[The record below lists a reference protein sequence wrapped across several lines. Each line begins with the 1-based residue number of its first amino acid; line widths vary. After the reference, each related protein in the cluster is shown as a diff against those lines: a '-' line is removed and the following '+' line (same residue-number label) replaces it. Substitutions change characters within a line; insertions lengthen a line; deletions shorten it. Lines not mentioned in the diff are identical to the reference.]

1 MQPSPGPELLD
12 ADQREIL
19 ANAGEAALRASLGR
33 FPEDQQDLF
42 WEAICRCY
50 GRAYAKPDPIA
61 ADPIPTAPV
70 AEPVAVPPAHVID
83 ATLAAGG
90 VELAN

>member
-12 ADQREIL
+12 ADQRETY
-19 ANAGEAALRASLGR
+19 ASAGEAALRACLGR

-42 WEAICRCY
+42 WQAICRCY
-50 GRAYAKPDPIA
+50 GRAYAKPDPIE
-61 ADPIPTAPV
+61 ADPILTVPV
-70 AEPVAVPPAHVID
+70 AEPVVPPAHVID